1 MPRPS
6 RQTDRVT
13 AILDLLAGAEDEG
26 ATMTEIAT
34 TLDVDQATSV
44 HVLAALTTAGFVV
57 RAPDTRRYTLG
68 PALVRPGQ
76 VAAARDP
83 LLAAA
88 RHEMDRLTAAL
99 GLWCFAFA
107 RAGDHARLVQY
118 TWVVGTAAPGIR
130 VGEVFPLVPP
140 LGTTFFAWGPDEEFE
155 LWLALDPAM
164 TTARAERYREQ
175 RRAIV
180 ADGFVIEIPPTVTT
194 EGDLVRVIDDRPSP
208 YRDGRLH
215 RMLDDHGEGAHNLT
229 GFDPEA
235 EHRIHDIGAPI
246 FDGEGRVAM
255 SLNLIGFDDPVR
267 GEEIIRLGR
276 AVRAAADRVTAMPA

>member
-1 MPRPS
+1 M
-6 RQTDRVT
+6 T
-13 AILDLLAGAEDEG
+13 AILDLLAGEDDG

-34 TLDVDQATSV
+34 ALPLDQATCV
-44 HVLAALTTAGFVV
+44 HVLAALTTSGFLV
-57 RAPDTRRYTLG
+57 REPDTRRYRVG

-76 VAAARDP
+76 VAAAHDP

-88 RHEMDRLTAAL
+88 RQEMDQLTATLAL
-99 GLWCFAFA
+99 SCFAFA

-118 TWVVGTAAPGIR
+118 TWVVGTAPPGIR

-140 LGTTFFAWGPDEEFE
+140 LGTMFFAWGADEEFE
-155 LWLALDPAM
+155 PWLALDPAM
-164 TTARAERYREQ
+164 TAARAERYREQ

-180 ADGFVIEIPPTVTT
+180 LDGFVVEIPPTATS

-229 GFDPEA
+229 GIDPEGA
-235 EHRIHDIGAPI
+235 YLIHDIGAPI
-246 FDGEGRVAM
+246 FDGAGRVTM
-255 SLNLIGFDDPVR
+255 SLNLIGFNDPVR
-267 GEEIIRLGR
+267 GDEVIRLGR
-276 AVRAAADRVTAMPA
+276 AVRAATDRVTARTT